1 MHIDEKIHLV
11 RRSIINA
18 NKEGK
23 LTTEDLPVFIGQASK
38 RLSAQPERDYRCW
51 AKISIGG
58 ATKRQHYRYDM
69 QGGRIYVR
77 LKLPEALQI
86 EEYFISAIG
95 SIYPDRPVGGSYL
108 VANGSFRSD
117 TQAGSSLA
125 FLMED
130 FSGILTYSKIRF
142 RRVFRS
148 GRLRPKSQA
157 MLGGSYYLFADDQ
170 HFIKDRIWYDA
181 DFREDFWQDCRYS
194 FTDLGKADGFIRNL
208 IRSFDKSTSSKVLWS
223 SFRVASRAWM
233 SHDPNDRLA
242 QLLSAFE
249 ILFSR
254 SDRKTIHTT
263 RLSNGHRFSQEIGGL
278 SD

>member
-1 MHIDEKIHLV
+1 
-11 RRSIINA
+11 
-18 NKEGK
+18 
-23 LTTEDLPVFIGQASK
+23 
-38 RLSAQPERDYRCW
+38 
-51 AKISIGG
+51 
-58 ATKRQHYRYDM
+58 M

-242 QLLSAFE
+242 QLWSAFE

-254 SDRKTIHTT
+254 SDRKTDSYDTIVKRASFFARDR
-263 RLSNGHRFSQEIGGL
+263 RLVRLILSQAADARNQFLHRRSSAPNVSHLTEWLTNYYAGTIEWIAFSRINVE
-278 SD
+278 SHD